1 MKRIA
6 PLAAVLALLSAPALA
21 FGIDISMPN
30 LTFPDST
37 VSTGTAAPVTL
48 STAGQPGN

>member
-6 PLAAVLALLSAPALA
+6 PIVAVLVLLSAPAFA
-21 FGIDISMPN
+21 FGIDITMPN
-30 LTFPDST
+30 LTYPDSI
-37 VSTGTAAPVTL
+37 VSQGTAAPTTL

>member
-6 PLAAVLALLSAPALA
+6 PFAAVLALITAPAFA

-30 LTFPDST
+30 LTFPDTTISQ
-37 VSTGTAAPVTL
+37 GTAAPTTL